1 VVGIWQTGDDVSKWD
16 PVAKPGDLKM
26 ADINGDGKITAD
38 SDKVVLGQSAPKWI
52 GGFTN
57 TFHYKNWHLNIFIQ
71 TAQGML
77 KNNPDKNYVDE
88 SGRRN
93 TPAEIGYWTSANKSN
108 IWPALSYTNARGY
121 GYPTDA
127 SYTRIK
133 DITLSYTVPQKLLD
147 KAKLGSL
154 TFYLSGRNLYTFTKW
169 IGWDPENDY
178 SLRGSGNWTNNYP
191 VVRSVVIGANISLR

>member
-1 VVGIWQTGDDVSKWD
+1 
-16 PVAKPGDLKM
+16 
-26 ADINGDGKITAD
+26 
-38 SDKVVLGQSAPKWI
+38 
-52 GGFTN
+52 
-57 TFHYKNWHLNIFIQ
+57 
-71 TAQGML
+71 
-77 KNNPDKNYVDE
+77 
-88 SGRRN
+88 
-93 TPAEIGYWTSANKSN
+93 
-108 IWPALSYTNARGY
+108 LSYTNTRGY